1 MTLEKAYFIVKS
13 VIDKSHDEHIYPL
26 FSTEKEV
33 QALETIFDVVE
44 ANLDNLSD
52 E

>member
-13 VIDKSHDEHIYPL
+13 VIDKSHDERIHPL
-26 FSTEKEV
+26 FVKEKEIK
-33 QALETIFDVVE
+33 ALEVLFNVVE
-44 ANLDNLSD
+44 ANLDNLES